1 MDRSEGAQRVE
12 SDAVPVASAAIRRL
26 TTMVT
31 IWKALCSPSGF
42 PHRVSL
48 TGLMVP
54 RG

>member
-1 MDRSEGAQRVE
+1 MGRSEGAQRVE
-12 SDAVPVASAAIRRL
+12 PDAVPVASAAIRRL

-31 IWKALCSPSGF
+31 IWNALCLPSGF